1 MRNTQIIGLVT
12 LGVAAILFNGCS
24 EVPQAEIDL
33 AKKAVEDAK
42 VSGAELYAT
51 DSYQAVQDSLNV
63 AIEGVEA
70 KKSGFFTS
78 YDDSKEQL
86 AQVVAQAEQVKLQ
99 AETREAELKNEIQ
112 TTLADVKSLIETNK
126 QLIMEAPKGKE
137 GTTALAAIQ
146 DELTTIEIATDE
158 TGVLLEQGDIVA
170 SHNKA
175 KAAKEKATA
184 INTELQD
191 VIAKYQASAKGRRG

>member
-99 AETREAELKNEIQ
+99 AETRKAELKNEIQ